1 MPLFMDTH
9 NLDDAVTF
17 DDAAKAHLEDLK
29 VQRAYDVSY
38 IRFWVSEAERTIH
51 CLVEG
56 PNAEAANEV
65 HRLAHG
71 LVADTIVEVQEGS

>member
-9 NLDDAVTF
+9 HLDDAVRF
-17 DDAAKAHLEDLK
+17 EDVAKAHLEDLK
-29 VQRAYDVSY
+29 VQGAHDVSY
-38 IRFWVSEAERTIH
+38 IRFWVSETERTIH

>member
-9 NLDDAVTF
+9 NLDDDVTF
-17 DDAAKAHLEDLK
+17 DDVAKAHLEDLK

-51 CLVEG
+51 CLVDA
-56 PNAEAANEV
+56 PNAEAADEV
-65 HRLAHG
+65 HRRAHG